1 MNKRYRDA
9 QCGGFF
15 RQAEQ
20 EVFVDE
26 LRQRRGLP
34 AGGVNPGSKQFARPD
49 VPDVERPERAEVG
62 KYTVDEPRGCSN
74 A

>member
-26 LRQRRGLP
+26 LRQRRGFP
-34 AGGVNPGSKQFARPD
+34 AGGLNPGSKQFARPD
-49 VPDVERPERAEVG
+49 VPDVERA
-62 KYTVDEPRGCSN
+62 
-74 A
+74 